1 MQIEDNRKRTDWQP
15 RKELPDAWI
24 QKVSCPLCSTHPMKI
39 VHLQGSTDYLS
50 CPDCELSF
58 EVEQKNGYI
67 RLKNI
72 PGQLSFVESELQFNW
87 VQPQLLK
94 KLLQERDAILQEKKN
109 SKVKNLTDD
118 EVWERMLGL
127 YRLGNKPG
135 LIELIMIQA
144 GCSSEQ
150 AKRGGQKLRDHIAQ
164 ENRRQNLRM
173 MLIGSATLVL
183 ITGLIIGGLIFA
195 NQQISSQ
202 LSEGQKG
209 TKVVETAKM
218 SLKVLNS
225 LPDAVKPEFLK
236 GPNAYVEN
244 SGPNPALCPSRAQ
257 DAARLFGG
265 DEGAWQASSQAGSW
279 QMISTGTPVTI
290 HIPRGMYS
298 GYIDN
303 KTFVFKQADG
313 PATIHY
319 VNFVVI
325 SCQ

>member
-15 RKELPDAWI
+15 RQDLPDAWG
-24 QKVSCPLCSTHPMKI
+24 QKVSCPLCGTHPINI
-39 VHLQGSTDYLS
+39 VHLQGSSDYML
-50 CPDCELSF
+50 CPGCELSF
-58 EVEQKNGYI
+58 EVEQHNGYI

-72 PGQLSFVESELQFNW
+72 PEQLGFAETGLQHNW
-87 VQPQLLK
+87 VLPQILK
-94 KLLQERDAILQEKKN
+94 ELAQDKEKYIQDRN
-109 SKVKNLTDD
+109 SSGTPLSDD

-135 LIELIMIQA
+135 LIELIMIQS
-144 GCSSEQ
+144 GCSKEQ
-150 AKRGGQKLRDHIAQ
+150 AKKAGQKLREYI
-164 ENRRQNLRM
+164 EGETRRQNQRLL
-173 MLIGSATLVL
+173 LIGVVTLILV
-183 ITGLIIGGLIFA
+183 IGVIIGGLLFA
-195 NQQISSQ
+195 NQQISTQ
-202 LSEGQKG
+202 LSEGKKG
-209 TKVVETAKM
+209 SGLVQTANM
-218 SLKVLNS
+218 SLKLLNS

-236 GPNAYVEN
+236 GPSAYVDY
-244 SGPNPALCPSRAQ
+244 SGPNPAMCPGRAQ

-265 DEGAWQASSQAGSW
+265 DEGGWQAGNQAGSW
-279 QMISTGTPVTI
+279 QMISTGKPVTI
-290 HIPRGMYS
+290 QIPRGMYA